1 MVTLLRATG
10 LSLLLV
16 ALLASCRSV
25 EYFPKGSEGW
35 YEPHLI
41 AMGEPSIYAGV
52 AQGQQVRFLWLRTFH
67 EPVAVRVWA
76 AAQGYRLRAVVLSGK
91 GGYEPGRIADVVER
105 RLSESEWNAV
115 LKKLRAADF
124 MALPSQED
132 SMGLDGAQWILESN
146 ALGKY
151 HMVDRWSDALTPGY
165 REVCLYLLKL
175 AGISV
180 PRDEMY

>member
-52 AQGQQVRFLWLRTFH
+52 AQGAQVRFLWLRTFDK
-67 EPVAVRVWA
+67 PVAVRVWETP
-76 AAQGYRLRAVVLSGK
+76 QGYWLRAVVLSGK

-105 RLSESEWNAV
+105 PLSEPEWNAV
-115 LKKLRAADF
+115 LEKLRAANF
-124 MALPSQED
+124 TALPSQED
-132 SMGLDGAQWILESN
+132 SMGLDGAQWIIETN
-146 ALGKY
+146 VFGRY
-151 HMVDRWSDALTPGY
+151 HMVDRWSDAQPPGY
-165 REVCLYLLKL
+165 HETCLYLLKL

-180 PRDEMY
+180 PKDEMY